1 MQPLPE
7 FSPVIRNTEET
18 YVPGTSAE
26 QMYENQKKYNDGL
39 GSLKDSQAHQLAEIG
54 ALKSRLDA
62 EAAALEKDGSKG
74 ESSGMHLIDSPMQ
87 SAIYTVQEMV
97 GELGQEKENAQVAE
111 ALMQVLGTLT
121 ASNAYMPAFDFSKT
135 RSEIGESTKSWLKS
149 NFSSAGADVADVAP
163 DAPLVGDTSVAV
175 AASGLEG
182 EEIEGLDTLEYSCWQ
197 LPVERYEKVIF
208 YMFKATGMLERFQV
222 QDDLCRRFITQA
234 HKGYRNNP
242 YHNWRHAFDVT
253 QMAYCITRQTTLGQN
268 LKPLELYALML
279 TSLCH
284 DIDHGGKTNDFLID
298 TASPI
303 ALLYNLKSVNEN
315 HHCTF
320 AFKMLSDESTNMLSA
335 LTLEQKKALR
345 KMMISCFM
353 ATDMTYHFEI
363 VNQFKLKIS
372 DSEAGFEPAN
382 PEDTQLML
390 NMMMH
395 ASDLSNPV
403 RPYQSACQWASA
415 VNEEWWLQG
424 DMEARMGLPVGGMNT
439 RPEGPNTE
447 QQIAGTQLGFGD
459 FVVGPMFASLAQAM
473 DGPSGLFKTCNE
485 QLAINRDR
493 YVAVKAGQAAL

>member
-1 MQPLPE
+1 MQALPE
-7 FSPVIRNTEET
+7 FSPAIRNTEET

-39 GSLKDSQAHQLAEIG
+39 GSLKDSQAHQLDEIH

-62 EAAALEKDGSKG
+62 EAAALSKDGSKG

-97 GELGQEKENAQVAE
+97 GELGQDEDNAEVAE

-135 RSEIGESTKSWLKS
+135 RSDVGESTKSWLKS
-149 NFSSAGADVADVAP
+149 NFSSSGTDAEIAEP
-163 DAPLVGDTSVAV
+163 DAPLVGDTADAA

-182 EEIEGLDTLEYSCWQ
+182 EEVVGLDTLEYSCWE
-197 LPVERYEKVIF
+197 LPMERFEKVIF
-208 YMFKATGMLERFQV
+208 YMFKATGMLDRFQV
-222 QDDLCRRFITQA
+222 QDDLCRRFITAA

-303 ALLYNLKSVNEN
+303 ALLYNLQSVNEN

-320 AFKMLSDESTNMLSA
+320 TFKMLSEEGTNMLAA
-335 LTLEQKKALR
+335 LTLEQKKAVR
-345 KMMISCFM
+345 KMMIACFK
-353 ATDMTYHFEI
+353 ATDMTFHFEI

-372 DSEAGFEPAN
+372 DTPWT
-382 PEDTQLML
+382 PETPDDTQLML
-390 NMMMH
+390 NLMMH

-403 RPYQSACQWASA
+403 RPYENAAQWASA
-415 VNEEWWLQG
+415 INEEWWLQG
-424 DMEARMGLPVGGMNT
+424 DMEARMGLPVGGMNK

-447 QQIAGTQLGFGD
+447 QSIAGTQLGFGD
-459 FVVGPMFASLAQAM
+459 FVVGPMFASLAAAM
-473 DGPSGLFKTCNE
+473 DGPAGLFQKCND

-493 YVAVKAGQAAL
+493 YVAVKDGKAAL